1 MLLYKYIPEG
11 SLKLF
16 FDHDAISFKFT
27 PVGHFN
33 DPFETYGV
41 SLASEDVDS
50 LMHLTLRS
58 KINSELA
65 SLCLS
70 ESPLEVLMWSHY
82 AQHHRGYVVGIDTD
96 LAGFNDESLC
106 LITANEGNI
115 DYLEERD
122 KTRIIVSDKDFKNK
136 DIIKKILL
144 RKSLH
149 WKYEKEV
156 RVVIESE
163 KLLPIENEED
173 KFYLYKAPGINSIKE
188 IYIGINNDEYEFTVT
203 DNESLRNAILK
214 NNIKIQ
220 KCNFK
225 KGTWDLDSMDY
236 DMKDITNIEFNV
248 LAGVISAFEKN
259 EV

>member
-1 MLLYKYIPEG
+1 M
-11 SLKLF
+11 
-16 FDHDAISFKFT
+16 
-27 PVGHFN
+27 
-33 DPFETYGV
+33 
-41 SLASEDVDS
+41 
-50 LMHLTLRS
+50 
-58 KINSELA
+58 
-65 SLCLS
+65 
-70 ESPLEVLMWSHY
+70 
-82 AQHHRGYVVGIDTD
+82 GIDTD

-115 DYLEERD
+115 DYREERD

-203 DNESLRNAILK
+203 DNENLRNAILK

-236 DMKDITNIEFNV
+236 DMKDITNIEFNA
-248 LAGVISAFEKN
+248 LARVISAFEKN